1 MPATLPGFR
10 YHGPSPQPA
19 ERDPA
24 DDHAFAPRSTEGLC
38 RCGVTLYDS
47 NHVTCELCRHAVQD
61 EGDL

>member
-1 MPATLPGFR
+1 MTTVYVPHYDTLTI
-10 YHGPSPQPA
+10 
-19 ERDPA
+19 EKDPA

-47 NHVTCELCRHAVQD
+47 NHVLCELCRHAVAD